1 MVSGRRGGGGSVNL
15 IFSFVDPRHPPSP
28 QNVIVFIMDWKKRLI
43 INSKVYLSK
52 FRGINIGVYIFLVE
66 ELIYILSENNKIGQ
80 TNKKQIII

>member
-15 IFSFVDPRHPPSP
+15 IFSFSTPTPRSPS
-28 QNVIVFIMDWKKRLI
+28 NVIVFKILKYDYSI
-43 INSKVYLSK
+43 SN